1 MNMLKTLTFIT
12 APTQVNDPTVRRRG
26 KLIERLEQQKALF
39 SNPAH
44 HITEQR
50 WVKDE
55 NGTKQL
61 LQKQK
66 RIRRWWRTDLSGNT
80 TLVVRYGAKPLEFEK
95 GKTAIAI
102 GDKAGL
108 LDVLDA
114 LIGAT
119 QSGELDQII
128 PKPQPLRDAVK
139 LANAR
144 KVV

>member
-12 APTQVNDPTVRRRG
+12 APTQINDPTVRRRG

-44 HITEQR
+44 HITEQQ

-61 LQKQK
+61 MQKQK

-114 LIGAT
+114 LISAT
-119 QSGELDQII
+119 RSGELDQLI
-128 PKPQPLRDAVK
+128 PKPQPLRGLPQRD
-139 LANAR
+139 R
-144 KVV
+144 KTG

>member
-1 MNMLKTLTFIT
+1 MLKTLTFIT
-12 APTQVNDPTVRRRG
+12 APTQINDPTVRRRG

-61 LQKQK
+61 MQKQK

-80 TLVVRYGAKPLEFEK
+80 TLVVVMERSRLSSKKEK
-95 GKTAIAI
+95 
-102 GDKAGL
+102 
-108 LDVLDA
+108 
-114 LIGAT
+114 
-119 QSGELDQII
+119 
-128 PKPQPLRDAVK
+128 LR
-139 LANAR
+139 
-144 KVV
+144 